1 VLISIYNAGSQKSVG
16 WCDDDDEL
24 DDNDDDDDDDN
35 DDDWM
40 MVRLDG
46 STKFCVWPTQNFV

>member
-1 VLISIYNAGSQKSVG
+1 VLISIYNVGSQKSVG

-46 STKFCVWPTQNFV
+46 VGIGHYPG